1 MATQKIRASAEK
13 FLVQRDDG
21 FAVLRVRLLSG
32 ETVRAVGRLRDIP
45 IGAECELIGRYEYH
59 PTFGRQFQVDS
70 ARANL
75 PMTLTGLERFLASRH
90 FKGVGPKTA
99 KRLVGHFG
107 AQTLDIL
114 RERPSALT
122 EVQGISE
129 ARAREI
135 AQAFQGQ
142 EDVAR
147 LGAVLRSHGL
157 SLHLAE
163 KLAAHYGGGSSAM
176 QMLQENPFQLMEDV
190 HGVGFKTADEL
201 ARTVGISERAPER
214 IAAALLHVLAQA
226 QEDGH
231 LYLPLE
237 EWTQKA
243 GRLLALPAA
252 DVAVMAGRLA
262 ARGAVVYERSDE
274 ALVVYSAR
282 MHQVEMNVAQRLREL
297 VESARAPAASAASPD
312 GQEAAPGGG
321 WGSLAAGNQDAVPGG
336 DLDSLSASGH
346 DSACGEGLDSLAIGN
361 QDAVPGG
368 GFGFLPDDEAAS
380 PRTAG
385 SGTMAV
391 ALTALQREA
400 VAEIWRHPLVL
411 LTGGPGTGKT
421 TAVCAVVEQAQASGL
436 TVVLA
441 APTGRAAK
449 RLSESTGHPAATL
462 HRLLEVGRQ
471 SGGRY
476 GFGRNRRHRLVGDVF
491 IVDEASMVDMP
502 LFSHLLDALPD
513 GARLLLV
520 GDPEQLPAVGPGQA
534 LRDVIDSGV
543 AVVHELELVFRQAEQ
558 SAILLAAHAVR
569 SGRTPAVKA
578 AGRMDYYF
586 IEQHDPERA
595 AALTVD
601 LAAARLPAY
610 LGVDAREGVQVL
622 CPMRKGRCGVDRLN
636 GLLSARLASPSS
648 PQWQVG
654 ERVFRLWDKVM
665 NNKND
670 YDRDIYNGDI
680 GLVSG
685 IDSDALTV
693 RFGFDRDARE
703 VRFAKGDCGGLV
715 HAYAIS
721 VHKSQGS
728 EYPCVVLPIVSEHSI
743 MLYRQL
749 VYTAMTRAKRLLVIV
764 GAKSA
769 FEAAVR
775 KTDVSKRYSR
785 LAVRMQE
792 LIQTPK

>member
-13 FLVQRDDG
+13 FLVQGDDG
-21 FAVLRVRLLSG
+21 FAVLRVRLLGG

-59 PTFGRQFQVDS
+59 PTFGRQFQVES
-70 ARANL
+70 AQANL
-75 PMTLTGLERFLASRH
+75 PMTLVGLERFLASRH

-99 KRLVGHFG
+99 KRLVSHFG
-107 AQTLDIL
+107 TQTLDIL

-122 EVQGISE
+122 EVRGISE

-147 LGAVLRSHGL
+147 LGAFLRSHGL
-157 SLHLAE
+157 SLQLAE
-163 KLAAHYGGGSSAM
+163 KLAAHYGSGSSAM

-201 ARTVGISERAPER
+201 ARTVGISEHAPER

-237 EWTQKA
+237 EWTQKT

-252 DVAVMAGRLA
+252 DAAVMAGRLA
-262 ARGAVVYERSDE
+262 ARGAVVYERSGE
-274 ALVVYSAR
+274 ALVVYSAH

-297 VESARAPAASAASPD
+297 VRPNRAAAAAAD
-312 GQEAAPGGG
+312 VQEAAPGGG
-321 WGSLAAGNQDAVPGG
+321 LNSPVGG
-336 DLDSLSASGH
+336 GH
-346 DSACGEGLDSLAIGN
+346 DSACGEGVDSLAGGS
-361 QDAVPGG
+361 QDTVPGG
-368 GFGFLPDDEAAS
+368 GSDLLPDDEAAGL
-380 PRTAG
+380 RT
-385 SGTMAV
+385 SGRGMAV

-421 TAVCAVVEQAQASGL
+421 TAICAVVEQARASGF

-449 RLSESTGHPAATL
+449 RLSESAGHPAATL
-462 HRLLEVGRQ
+462 HRLLEVGQQ

-476 GFGRNRRHRLVGDVF
+476 GFGRNRRHRLEGDVF

-520 GDPEQLPAVGPGQA
+520 GDPEQLPAVGPGQV

-543 AVVHELELVFRQAEQ
+543 AVVHELELVFRQAAQ

-569 SGRTPAVKA
+569 AGRTPAVEA

-586 IEQHDPERA
+586 IEQPDPEQA

-636 GLLSARLASPSS
+636 ELLSVRLASPSS

-685 IDSDALTV
+685 IDSGALTV
-693 RFGFDRDARE
+693 RFGFDKDARE
-703 VRFAKGDCGGLV
+703 VRFAKGDCGGLA

-775 KTDVSKRYSR
+775 KTDVSRRYSR
-785 LAVRMQE
+785 LAERMQE
-792 LIQTPK
+792 LAQAPKRHFI